1 MNTDPEYKRI
11 LCNFYTEGLARE
23 LVDLLKSKD
32 EAQDEK
38 SIRCIA
44 AILRI
49 SLEANVKNCMNING
63 QI

>member
-1 MNTDPEYKRI
+1 M
-11 LCNFYTEGLARE
+11 
-23 LVDLLKSKD
+23 VDLLKSKD